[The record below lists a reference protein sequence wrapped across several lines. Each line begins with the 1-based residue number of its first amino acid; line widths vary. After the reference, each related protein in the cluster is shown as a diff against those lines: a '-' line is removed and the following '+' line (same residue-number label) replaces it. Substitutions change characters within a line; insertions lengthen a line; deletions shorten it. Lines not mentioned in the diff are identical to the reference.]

1 MTEAEARGSP
11 SRYEPQRRLEQLGG
25 EGQERL
31 ARARV
36 VIVGLGALGGVQASY
51 LARAGVGHLTLVDRD
66 LVEEGN
72 LQRQLLFDEE
82 DARLGVPKAEAARR
96 ALQRANRTVRIEA
109 ANRHLECGNAREL
122 LESADVILDGTDNFE
137 TRFLLND
144 CSLAWGIP
152 WIYGACLGTTGVVCA
167 FVPGRTACL
176 RCVAAPEAPAA
187 EPTCENAGILG
198 PAAGVVGSLQA
209 AAAIRLLV
217 EGGMAASGPLQV
229 DVWSARVVA
238 LAPQEVDPGCPACGK
253 AQLDFLEGRRGR
265 ASEVLCGRDAVQI
278 LPKGG
283 APRDLEAAE
292 RALAGLGEVRR
303 MPTLLRAVVFG
314 HTLSLFPDGR
324 AIVFGTADPARA
336 RALLDRC
343 LGGN

>member
-1 MTEAEARGSP
+1 VTEGGARAI
-11 SRYEPQRRLEQLGG
+11 SRYGRQVRLPQIGRA
-25 EGQERL
+25 GQERL
-31 ARARV
+31 ARARAAV
-36 VIVGLGALGGVQASY
+36 VGLGALGCVQAAY

-72 LQRQLLFDEE
+72 LQRQLLFHEE

-96 ALQRANRTVRIEA
+96 ELLRANRTLRIDA
-109 ANRHLECGNAREL
+109 ANRHLDCGNAREI
-122 LESADVILDGTDNFE
+122 LESSDVILDGTDNFE

-144 CSLAWGIP
+144 CALAWKTP
-152 WIYGACLGTTGVVCA
+152 WVYGACVGSAGVINA

-176 RCVAAPEAPAA
+176 RCLASPDEAAP
-187 EPTCENAGILG
+187 EPTCETAGILG
-198 PAAGVVGSLQA
+198 PAAGVIGSLQA
-209 AAAIRLLV
+209 AAALRLLV
-217 EGGMAASGPLQV
+217 EGALAEQGPLQV
-229 DVWSARVVA
+229 DVWTGRVVS
-238 LAPQEVDPGCPACGK
+238 LAPFPADPACPACAEGK
-253 AQLDFLEGRRGR
+253 LDFLEGRRGR

-278 LPKGG
+278 LPRGH
-283 APRDLEAAE
+283 APRDLDAAE

-303 MPTLLRAVVFG
+303 MPALLRAVVFG

>member
-1 MTEAEARGSP
+1 MTEGGTGVA
-11 SRYEPQRRLEQLGG
+11 SRYQRQTRLPQIGSA
-25 EGQERL
+25 GQERL
-31 ARARV
+31 ARARAV
-36 VIVGLGALGGVQASY
+36 VVGLGALGCVQAAY
-51 LARAGVGHLTLVDRD
+51 LARAGVGQLTLVDRD

-72 LQRQLLFDEE
+72 LQRQLLFHED
-82 DARLGVPKAEAARR
+82 DARLGIPKAEAARR
-96 ALQRANRTVRIEA
+96 ELERANGAIRIEA
-109 ANRHLECGNAREL
+109 ANRHLDCSNAREL
-122 LESADVILDGTDNFE
+122 LESSDVILDGTDNFE

-144 CSLAWGIP
+144 CALAWKIP
-152 WIYGACLGTTGVVCA
+152 WVYGACIGSSGVISA

-176 RCVAAPEAPAA
+176 RCLASPDETAA
-187 EPTCENAGILG
+187 EPTCETAGILG
-198 PAAGVVGSLQA
+198 PAAGAIGSLQA
-209 AAAIRLLV
+209 AAALRLLI
-217 EGGMAASGPLQV
+217 EGISGAQGPQQV
-229 DVWSARVVA
+229 DVWTGRVVG
-238 LAPQEVDPGCPACGK
+238 LAPFPPDPSCPACGEGK
-253 AQLDFLEGRRGR
+253 LDFLEGRRGR

-292 RALAGLGEVRR
+292 KALAALGEVRR
-303 MPTLLRAVVFG
+303 TPALLRAVVFG